1 MIANSN
7 IALALIRGKWSVP
20 TMRVLTGPR
29 CIRYGSLEAGV
40 PCKNN
45 KTTTTSSYNS
55 PSKTKEGQYQ
65 RQYRFL
71 LIVISPNLPNGFA
84 SNLDRVNWGE
94 GIYRER
100 TDFPISCAQGIKKA
114 VFLQVLVH
122 IASSEKPLNG

>member
-1 MIANSN
+1 MHLHEQCDRVKLIANSN

-45 KTTTTSSYNS
+45 KTTTSSYNS

-84 SNLDRVNWGE
+84 SNLDRVNRGE
-94 GIYRER
+94 DINHEK
-100 TDFPISCAQGIKKA
+100 TDFPASRARAVKRA
-114 VFLQVLVH
+114 VFL
-122 IASSEKPLNG
+122 